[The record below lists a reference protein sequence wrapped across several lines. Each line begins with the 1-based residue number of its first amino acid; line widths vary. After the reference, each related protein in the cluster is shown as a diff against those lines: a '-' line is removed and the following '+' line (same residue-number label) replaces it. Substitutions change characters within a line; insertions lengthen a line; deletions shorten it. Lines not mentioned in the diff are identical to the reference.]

1 MVADCQEDG
10 CVRWWVG
17 PHDVEDL
24 WRCDTMSNNAQ
35 HDHGHGHD
43 GGAGDGPSWTRAAKL
58 LQDAAPITVPE
69 GASAM
74 TIHVEWE
81 PGDPGTPPHRHSGP
95 AFGYVVEGAVRFELE
110 GEPERIVEAGGT
122 FWEPGGDVIH
132 YQDGNALTDARTSF
146 VVTMM
151 CAPGKP
157 MLELVDEE
165 ELEQRA
171 HLRAPRP

>member
-1 MVADCQEDG
+1 
-10 CVRWWVG
+10 
-17 PHDVEDL
+17 
-24 WRCDTMSNNAQ
+24 MSDKDAA
-35 HDHGHGHD
+35 HGHGEQSTSE
-43 GGAGDGPSWTRAAKL
+43 GWKTAATM

-74 TIHVEWE
+74 TVHVEWG

-95 AFGYVVEGAVRFELE
+95 AFGYVLEGAVRFELE
-110 GEPERIVEAGGT
+110 GEPERVIEAGGT

-132 YQDGNALTDARTSF
+132 YQDGNALTDARTRF

-157 MLELVDEE
+157 MLELVGER
-165 ELEQRA
+165 ELAERA
-171 HLRAPRP
+171 QLRAPRPTG

>member
-1 MVADCQEDG
+1 
-10 CVRWWVG
+10 
-17 PHDVEDL
+17 
-24 WRCDTMSNNAQ
+24 MSENHAV
-35 HDHGHGHD
+35 HAHGTGEQ
-43 GGAGDGPSWTRAAKL
+43 GEAPGWTTAAKM
-58 LQDAAPITVPE
+58 LQDASPITVPE

-74 TIHVEWE
+74 TIQVDWE

-110 GEPERIVEAGGT
+110 GESERVVEAGGT

-132 YQDGNALTDARTSF
+132 YQDGNALADAPTRF

-165 ELEQRA
+165 ELAQRK
-171 HLRAPRP
+171 HLRAPRPTT